1 MIPDVQRATF
11 GTSSCWNEGVV
22 AVNGRSSAWVVLAV
36 WLVGGYS
43 PRLAPLWVTD
53 MLVPGAVISGLWVIL
68 MTLVIGWVATAV
80 GLF

>member
-1 MIPDVQRATF
+1 MIPDVQRDI

-22 AVNGRSSAWVVLAV
+22 AGGRSSFWVVPAV
-36 WLVGGYS
+36 WFVAGHS
-43 PRLAPLWVTD
+43 RRLAPRRMTD

-68 MTLVIGWVATAV
+68 MTLVIGWVAPAV